1 MSNIHFWMLLDLSYC
16 VVLLSFAIFAFW
28 RAIYFYSKT
37 TWLRIARKQKYAWL
51 SIMRKL
57 GFNMYYLWS
66 PPICVTLCL
75 DIHVYCLRISQNKL
89 SAWHKATPEAF
100 ATYDSC
106 TEIALYEIID
116 TQIQIYQDIIEYNAK
131 LVENYHSSIMIK
143 PIYKTG
149 MDEKRQDRVH
159 WREKFESNVGTGEK
173 TKRDTISVFPSI

>member
-1 MSNIHFWMLLDLSYC
+1 MWFCWVLQF
-16 VVLLSFAIFAFW
+16 LLSGEQFTFIPKQL
-28 RAIYFYSKT
+28 YD
-37 TWLRIARKQKYAWL
+37 WLRIARKQKYAWL

-159 WREKFESNVGTGEK
+159 WREKFESNVGTGAK

>member
-1 MSNIHFWMLLDLSYC
+1 M
-16 VVLLSFAIFAFW
+16 
-28 RAIYFYSKT
+28 
-37 TWLRIARKQKYAWL
+37 
-51 SIMRKL
+51 
-57 GFNMYYLWS
+57 
-66 PPICVTLCL
+66 
-75 DIHVYCLRISQNKL
+75 YCLRISQNKL